1 MAKVT
6 LDSWREGLEKVSL
19 TKLQVNMLGMS
30 LSESKTNVDSLLDDK
45 KVVVEIDSLD
55 LANEFLREAEKIGV
69 NCKLVIDWG
78 SR

>member
-69 NCKLVIDWG
+69 NCKLVID
-78 SR
+78 